1 MRTSL
6 PAAEAVD
13 NWFRLYKTAIFE
25 SNKEVR
31 SRRIAEAERAIA
43 QREHALFPENGAAE
57 ERRALEAAQCALQAL
72 RSVSDSSRY
81 SKDFRLHTRRSS

>member
-1 MRTSL
+1 MPVPKPRYLIYTILTVGKRSYVMRTSL

-43 QREHALFPENGAAE
+43 QRGA
-57 ERRALEAAQCALQAL
+57 RTF
-72 RSVSDSSRY
+72 S
-81 SKDFRLHTRRSS
+81 